1 MNIDIL
7 RRIENIVRPGVI
19 FSVDHAKALCIVDFQ
34 GIRTCPL
41 PWFTL
46 RAGTDSTWDA
56 PTKGEQCIVFAA
68 SGELV
73 NGFVLVGLYSNE
85 SPAPSNNPDI
95 KMRKFSDGAV
105 IQYDT
110 KIHHLEAILP
120 ADGTATLTATG
131 GITLNG
137 DTTINGN
144 VTTNGNQQTNG
155 SIAMTG
161 NNTVGGSQLVQGSS
175 HSSGHFSTEADVTAG
190 EISLKNHKTSGV
202 KSGSE
207 TSGGPV
213 P

>member
-7 RRIENIVRPGVI
+7 RRLENLIRPGVI
-19 FSVDHAKALCIVDFQ
+19 FEIDHDKALCIVDFQ
-34 GIRTCPL
+34 GIKTCPL
-41 PWFTL
+41 PWLTL

-68 SGELV
+68 SGELT
-73 NGFVLVGLYSNE
+73 NGFVLVGLYSND
-85 SPAPSNNPDI
+85 SPAPSNNPNI

-105 IQYDT
+105 IQYDAEN
-110 KIHHLEAILP
+110 HHLQAILP
-120 ADGTATLTATG
+120 VDGTATITAPG

-144 VTTNGNQQTNG
+144 VLTNG
-155 SIAMTG
+155 SVAMTG

-190 EISLKNHKTSGV
+190 DISLKHHLTANV
-202 KSGSE
+202 KSGSDI
-207 TSGGPV
+207 SGEPV